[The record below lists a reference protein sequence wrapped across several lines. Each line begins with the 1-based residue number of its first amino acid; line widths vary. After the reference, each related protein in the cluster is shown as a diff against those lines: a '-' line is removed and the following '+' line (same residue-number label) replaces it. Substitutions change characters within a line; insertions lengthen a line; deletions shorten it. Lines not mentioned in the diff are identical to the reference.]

1 MTVKPIPALLS
12 TFLQRLSTARG
23 AILAVTAV
31 VVIAHFSG
39 IAPLD
44 ALELKSY
51 DVRLQ
56 LSAGKQVP
64 DRVAIVAIDE
74 KSLSAAGRWPWSRS
88 KIAELTERI
97 HQAGAAVIAFDILF
111 AEPENAQLIAQ
122 MDKLERDNGAGQD
135 YAYRNLRASLNTDE
149 ALARTLRNT
158 NTSVLPV
165 VFMWADDE
173 TRHISSRD
181 ALRSLEALLPNA
193 IKSVHTADNSEPLLN
208 THDPKGLTVNI
219 PSLQAAAH
227 ASGHINISPDADGT
241 LRRVAL
247 AVRYQGRFFPS
258 ADLQAARIL
267 LGMPELAINTA
278 AYGITGIELGKQL
291 LPTDAEGNILI
302 SYYGPARTVPTYSA
316 IDVLEGRIN
325 AKLIK
330 DRVVLI
336 GPTAKGIGDIRV
348 TPYGTTFP
356 GVEVRASVVQ
366 NLLDGSFRYR
376 PEWLQ
381 LAEAA
386 ALILC
391 GLLLAFTL
399 PYLSL
404 RQAAMLCAT
413 LFAITLVLGVLAFQ
427 RQLWLNLVYPSL
439 LFLLAFVS
447 YALMQHRENRR

>member
-1 MTVKPIPALLS
+1 MPIPALLS

-23 AILAVTAV
+23 AILAVTTV

-88 KIAELTERI
+88 KIAELTERL

-111 AEPENAQLIAQ
+111 AEPENAQLITQ

-135 YAYRNLRASLNTDE
+135 YAYRNLRASLSTDE

-165 VFMWADDE
+165 VFMWEDDE

-219 PSLQAAAH
+219 PSLQAAAY

-267 LGMPELAINTA
+267 LGMPELAINAA

-348 TPYGTTFP
+348 TPYSPVFP
-356 GVEVRASVVQ
+356 GVEVRASVVH
-366 NLLDGSFRYR
+366 NLLDGTFRYR

-399 PYLSL
+399 PRLNT
-404 RQAAMLCAT
+404 RHAAMLCAT
-413 LFAITLVLGVLAFQ
+413 LFVITLVTGFSAFQ
-427 RQLWLNLVYPSL
+427 SQLWVNLVYPSL
-439 LFLLAFVS
+439 LFLLAFIANV
-447 YALMQHRENRR
+447 LMRHRADQA